1 MLDRLSLPMKN
12 EWFDEQ
18 NRTYIIDTVEDI
30 MSDLQCGNQKAV
42 NLLSELEKKAGL
54 IKRKRQWLGKPFHI
68 DKQGNSEETADTG
81 SKL

>member
-1 MLDRLSLPMKN
+1 
-12 EWFDEQ
+12 
-18 NRTYIIDTVEDI
+18 

-54 IKRKRQWLGKPFHI
+54 IKRKRQGLGKPFHI